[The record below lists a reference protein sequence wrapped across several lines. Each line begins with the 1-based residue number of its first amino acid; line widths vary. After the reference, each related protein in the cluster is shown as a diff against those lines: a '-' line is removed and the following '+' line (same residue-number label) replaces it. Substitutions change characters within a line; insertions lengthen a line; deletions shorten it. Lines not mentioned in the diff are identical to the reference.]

1 MQEYGNFMK
10 KLISVAVLSIVAF
23 SAQAERSGEEVYT
36 KACTFCHASGV
47 AGAPKIGD
55 AAAWAPRLEA
65 GMETAIAT
73 IRKGKGAMPPG
84 GMCADCTDAEYT
96 SAINY
101 MSK

>member
-1 MQEYGNFMK
+1 MQEYGIFMK
-10 KLISVAVLSIVAF
+10 KLISVAVLSVVAF
-23 SAQAERSGEEVYT
+23 SVQAERSGEEIYG
-36 KACTFCHASGV
+36 KACTFCHEAGV
-47 AGAPKIGD
+47 AGAPKNGD

-65 GMETAIAT
+65 GMDTAIAT